1 MKKFFLCLRVLPL
14 LLLFIFN
21 LPRAADNPKDERLTF
36 QLENPYT
43 VQKISCQKK
52 SDKPKNVILMIGDGM
67 SLSVMYTAWTAN
79 GGHLYIDNCEYVG
92 LSKTYSANNLI
103 TDSGAGATAI
113 ATGYKTNTGRVGIDE
128 DGNPRESILEIAKE
142 NNLSAGIVVTCNI
155 LDATPSGF
163 VAKVLDR
170 HNYQEIA
177 KQYVECNTDFIF
189 GGGRNDFENEENGID
204 LLKEISQRGFQTPST
219 INELEKIDSGKVF
232 ALVSENN
239 LPLYKER
246 GETLSKAS
254 IKAIELL
261 SQNENGFFLMIEGSM
276 IDDQAH
282 GGNLENVMNEMLD
295 FDHAIGEVLK
305 WAAKDGETLVVITAD
320 HETGGLTLV
329 DGDIKTGKVSCNF
342 STGGH
347 SGVMVPVYSF
357 GPTSE
362 IFSGIYENT
371 DLFKKI
377 VRVYGF
383 KTVNDKQALLK

>member
-1 MKKFFLCLRVLPL
+1 MKKRLLCLRVLPL
-14 LLLFIFN
+14 VLLFVFN
-21 LPRAADNPKDERLTF
+21 SARASDNPNEERQTF
-36 QLENPYT
+36 QLEKPYS
-43 VQKISCQKK
+43 VQKIINKKK

-67 SLSVMYTAWTAN
+67 SLSVMYSAWTAN
-79 GGHLYIDNCEYVG
+79 RGHLYVDNCEYVG
-92 LSKTYSANNLI
+92 LSKTYSANYLI

-113 ATGYKTNTGRVGIDE
+113 ATGHKTNVEYVGIDADE
-128 DGNPRESILEIAKE
+128 TPHDSILEIAKE
-142 NNLSAGIVVTCNI
+142 NNLSAGIIVTCSL

-163 VAKVLDR
+163 IAKTTDR
-170 HNYQEIA
+170 HDYQEIA
-177 KQYVECNTDFIF
+177 KQYVKCNADFIF
-189 GGGRNDFENEENGID
+189 GGGREGFEKDENGTS
-204 LLKEISQRGFQTPST
+204 LLKEISQRGFQTPRT
-219 INELEKIDSGKVF
+219 IDEVEKIESGKVF
-232 ALVSENN
+232 AIVAENN

-254 IKAIELL
+254 LKAIELL
-261 SQNENGFFLMIEGSM
+261 KQNENGFFLMIEGSM

-282 GGNLENVMNEMLD
+282 GESLENVMNEMFD

-305 WAAKDGETLVVITAD
+305 WAAEDGETLVVITAD

-329 DGDIKTGKVSCNF
+329 DGNITTGEITCNF

-362 IFSGIYENT
+362 TFTGIYENT

-377 VRVYGF
+377 IRAYGF
-383 KTVNDKQALLK
+383 ETDGDKQALK